1 MRTLRRKRN
10 LEISQILELRS
21 RVAQRAYQLF
31 QRRGCDHGRDMDDWI
46 RAEKEI
52 LCEQLDAE
60 LV

>member
-10 LEISQILELRS
+10 LEISQIPEWRS
-21 RVAQRAYQLF
+21 RVAQRAYQIF